1 MISRIYSQ
9 KALSKQHL
17 SYYNIMFDSS
27 EFINRCEELSKRWYA
42 DLEALMEKPPSKE
55 KALEMIHSKIKKI

>member
-1 MISRIYSQ
+1 
-9 KALSKQHL
+9 
-17 SYYNIMFDSS
+17 MFDSS